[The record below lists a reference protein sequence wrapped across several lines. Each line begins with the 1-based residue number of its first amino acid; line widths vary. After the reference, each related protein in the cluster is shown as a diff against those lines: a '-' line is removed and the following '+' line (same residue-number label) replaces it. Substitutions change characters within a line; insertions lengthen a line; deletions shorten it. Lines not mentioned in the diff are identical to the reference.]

1 MQWTGGLWKL
11 ASEEPS
17 INSAPLLNKV
27 AGSPQEGR
35 NIGRY
40 YERAEEI
47 QGLSLEMRSID
58 DPVRLRDFKRRH
70 PVETSPSV
78 QSAMTAARSQVRD
91 LNKQR
96 TAIQKSNLS
105 ADAKDE
111 RLKRIKERYD
121 QVFVRFN
128 TAYNREAERQR

>member
-1 MQWTGGLWKL
+1 
-11 ASEEPS
+11 
-17 INSAPLLNKV
+17 
-27 AGSPQEGR
+27 
-35 NIGRY
+35 
-40 YERAEEI
+40 
-47 QGLSLEMRSID
+47 MRSID

-78 QSAMTAARSQVRD
+78 QSAMTTARSQVRD

-121 QVFVRFN
+121 QIFVRFN
-128 TAYNREAERQR
+128 TAYNRESERQR

>member
-1 MQWTGGLWKL
+1 
-11 ASEEPS
+11 
-17 INSAPLLNKV
+17 
-27 AGSPQEGR
+27 
-35 NIGRY
+35 
-40 YERAEEI
+40 
-47 QGLSLEMRSID
+47 
-58 DPVRLRDFKRRH
+58 
-70 PVETSPSV
+70 
-78 QSAMTAARSQVRD
+78 MTTARSQVRD